1 MAGRSFE
8 PHYAWTVLI
17 TGTLVVFAALGL
29 ARFGYTLVL
38 PSMQVGLGMD
48 NSGAGALATANL
60 LGYLA
65 LSAVG
70 GALASRYGPRTVIVT
85 GLALAASGMIATGTA
100 HGYADAAIWRAVTG
114 IGSGASNVPVM
125 GLMAAWFASRRRGL
139 AAGIAAG
146 GSSLALILLGPLVPA
161 VLSAAGESGWRIC
174 WFGFGGMT
182 VAVALL
188 AGFLLR
194 NSPADRGLLPFG
206 VSATVVKSPAPG
218 TPSWGLV
225 YRAPSVWNLGL
236 VYVAFGFSYIIYITF
251 FYKYL
256 VDEIGWTRADAGGL
270 FMLVGWCSL
279 FCGVI
284 WGAVSDRIGRPRAL
298 VLVYLLQAASYL
310 LFALPA
316 GTAGHIGSA
325 LLFGITAWSV
335 PAIMA
340 AACGDMLGPRLA
352 PAALGFITLFFGIG
366 QAAGPWAAG
375 GLADQTG
382 SFRMAFGTA
391 AVVAVAGAIGAAFL
405 RTGEPSYYDG
415 A

>member
-1 MAGRSFE
+1 MAGRTFA
-8 PHYAWTVLI
+8 PHYAWTILV

-70 GALASRYGPRTVIVT
+70 GALASRYGPRAVIVT
-85 GLALAASGMIATGTA
+85 GLSLTAAGMIATGA
-100 HGYADAAIWRAVTG
+100 ARGYADAALWRAVTG

-139 AAGIAAG
+139 ATGIAAG
-146 GSSLALILLGPLVPA
+146 GSSLGLILLGPLVPA
-161 VLSAAGESGWRIC
+161 VLSAAGEYGWRIC

-188 AGFLLR
+188 AGLLLR

-206 VSATVVKSPAPG
+206 ASAPVVKSAAPG
-218 TPSWGLV
+218 ALSWGRV

-236 VYVAFGFSYIIYITF
+236 VYVAFGFSYIIYVTF

-310 LFALPA
+310 LFALPS

-366 QAAGPWAAG
+366 QAVGPWAAG
-375 GLADQTG
+375 GLADLTG
-382 SFRMAFGTA
+382 SFRAAFGTA
-391 AVVAVAGAIGAAFL
+391 AAVAAAGAIGAAFL
-405 RTGEPSYYDG
+405 RTVES
-415 A
+415 AEQ